1 MRSPWLTALFHPLN
15 ILMVG
20 LSIFAGLF
28 SAWWLFP
35 VGLIFWLIMVLAIA
49 RNPSLRFSH
58 QLEQREPLAQRFQQ
72 YVDRLERSQVGIF
85 NSLSSAP
92 TRTRRVLQPV
102 QAEIDRLVRQAYALC
117 RRMTTLE
124 NYRLVTQSQSDLE
137 GDLRRIEEALEDT
150 EDALV
155 RREYEESRAALQS
168 RLDKLELVA
177 NQLERVEAQL
187 LSLVNEMD
195 GVMTEVVRFQAVG
208 ADNASGAVPALVER
222 LRQQRRELEEFERE
236 AVQV

>member
-35 VGLIFWLIMVLAIA
+35 LGLLFWLIMVLAIA

-58 QLEQREPLAQRFQQ
+58 QLERREPLAQRFQQ

-92 TRTRRVLQPV
+92 ARSRKVLQPV
-102 QAEIDRLVRQAYALC
+102 QAEIDRLVRQAYELC

-137 GDLRRIEEALEDT
+137 GDLRHIEETLEDT
-150 EDALV
+150 EDDLV
-155 RREYEESRAALQS
+155 RREYEESRMSLQG
-168 RLDKLELVA
+168 RLDKLAVVS
-177 NQLERVEAQL
+177 NQLDRVEAQL

-195 GVMTEVVRFQAVG
+195 GVMTEVVRLQAMG
-208 ADNASGAVPALVER
+208 AEAALGSVPALVER
-222 LRQQRRELEEFERE
+222 LRQQRRELEAFEQE
-236 AVQV
+236 AVRV